1 MLCTFKKHKWLQ
13 SQYVAEML
21 RAKLR
26 KLIGILCLTHND
38 NFPIPLLTK
47 KDFLS
52 VHYSR
57 LVQGPCGL
65 FFMRFLPYAVK
76 AAKK

>member
-26 KLIGILCLTHND
+26 KLIRILCLTHND

-47 KDFLS
+47 KEFLS
-52 VHYSR
+52 LHYGR

-65 FFMRFLPYAVK
+65 FVRSFLSYVVK